1 MDRFIVGTGR
11 CGSTLLSRML
21 AESPEMASLFEF
33 FNGLPGN
40 RFAPGTVSGD
50 DVWEIIS
57 KPHPFVTM
65 VTSRGHRVEE
75 VTYPFEKRGMR
86 FGADDLLPWLLVS
99 TLPRLTDDPDA
110 LFDESKAFVRA
121 QPHRTL
127 PDHYRT
133 YFQWLAEQTGRTMWN
148 ERSGGGI
155 EYLPDVAR
163 GFPGARIVHLHR
175 AGEETALSMREHAAF
190 RLAISIVYDLDPEV
204 DLATALSAITPR
216 PGEDDP
222 VARMLARRPHA
233 AHFGVF
239 WSDQLVNGYRG
250 VQTLEPEQYIEVS
263 FEDVVDDPRTT
274 LRRIAAHFAMD
285 PERDG
290 WIERAAAMVRGRPA
304 ERAGE
309 LPESERERLAEVCR
323 AGNRLLG
330 RPVAPKIALGA

>member
-21 AESPEMASLFEF
+21 AQSPEMASLFEF

-40 RFAPGTVSGD
+40 RFAAGTVGGQD
-50 DVWEIIS
+50 AWEIVS

-65 VTSRGHRVEE
+65 VTSRGHRVDE
-75 VTYPFEKRGMR
+75 VSYPFDRPGMR
-86 FGADDLLPWLLVS
+86 YSAHDLVPWLMVA
-99 TLPRLTDDPDA
+99 TLPRLTDDPDR
-110 LFDESKAFVRA
+110 LFDESRAFLCA

-127 PDHYRT
+127 PEHYRT

-155 EYLPDVAR
+155 EYLPDLAR
-163 GFPGARIVHLHR
+163 SFPDARFVHLHR
-175 AGEETALSMREHAAF
+175 AGEETSLSMREHAAF
-190 RLAISIVYDLDPEV
+190 RLAISIVYGLDPEV
-204 DLATALSAITPR
+204 DLATALAAITPK
-216 PGEDDP
+216 PGADDP

-239 WSDQLVNGYRG
+239 WSDQLVSGYRG
-250 VQTLEPEQYIEVS
+250 VQLLRPEQYVEVS
-263 FEDVVDDPRTT
+263 FEDLVDDPPAT
-274 LRRIAAHFAMD
+274 LRRIAIHFEMD
-285 PERDG
+285 TEIGG

-304 ERAGE
+304 DRAGE
-309 LPESERERLAEVCR
+309 LPALERDRLSEVCR

-330 RPVAPKIALGA
+330 RPVAPKLALDA

>member
-21 AESPEMASLFEF
+21 AQSPEMASLFEF

-40 RFAPGTVSGD
+40 RLAPGTVSGA
-50 DVWEIIS
+50 DVWEIVS

-75 VTYPFEKRGMR
+75 VTYPFDKPGAR
-86 FGADDLLPWLLVS
+86 FAPDDLVPWLLVS
-99 TLPRLTDDPDA
+99 TLPRLTDDPDR
-110 LFDESKAFVRA
+110 LFDASRAFLCA

-133 YFQWLAEQTGRTMWN
+133 YFRWLAEQCGRTMWN

-155 EYLPDVAR
+155 EYLPELAR
-163 GFPGARIVHLHR
+163 SFPGARFVHLHR
-175 AGEETALSMREHAAF
+175 AGEETSLSMREHAAF

-204 DLATALSAITPR
+204 DLATALAAITPQ
-216 PGEDDP
+216 PGADDP

-239 WSDQLVNGYRG
+239 WSDQLMNGYRG
-250 VQTLEPEQYIEVS
+250 VQLLQPEQYIEVS
-263 FEDVVDDPRTT
+263 FEDLVDDPRAT
-274 LRRIAAHFAMD
+274 LRRIATHFAMD
-285 PERDG
+285 LERDG

-304 ERAGE
+304 DRAGE
-309 LPESERERLAEVCR
+309 LPAAERARLEETCR

-330 RPVAPKIALGA
+330 RAVPPKIALDG